1 MRTTLSML
9 TLCTLMSNALA
20 QVTWYPIS
28 SNTDRELR
36 TIQFVNDQIGYI
48 GGDSTLLKTTDG
60 GQTWTAVQ
68 IDTMPFGSWQPLD
81 IYDMHW
87 FSEDHGIIMSGIWS
101 GAAETF
107 DGGTTWTTVAFA
119 HNGFCQTT
127 ALFFFDDNT
136 GFAGGAGCFEGHII
150 DRFSNGTWYET
161 TMPQSWD
168 PQSWVTSIEFRDSQL
183 GLAGTNN
190 GKLLRTTDGGLTWDT
205 VPHLAADS
213 AITDF
218 VFYPDGS
225 IRATH
230 LREFSYGVMLSTDD
244 GQTWQIDSET
254 ASFFYP
260 DMHAAHVDG
269 QGTTFLGGRETNSD
283 LSGVIFYNQGPFWN
297 MEAIDEPINDIASH
311 SDSITFLV
319 GKNGSIYVS
328 VDPVILGQAP
338 IIEEVRF
345 QLAPNP
351 AHHQLQITGVNGT
364 IEWIKV
370 VDVSG
375 REVLTD
381 QNTGMLPSIDV
392 SHLEAGAYI
401 LSVGTEKGIGSE
413 RFVKD

>member
-1 MRTTLSML
+1 ML

-20 QVTWYPIS
+20 QTTWYPIS
-28 SNTDRELR
+28 SGTDRELR

-60 GQTWTAVQ
+60 GQTWTAVE
-68 IDTMPFGSWQPLD
+68 IDTMPFGSWQQLD

-87 FSEDHGIIMSGIWS
+87 FSAEHGIIMSGIWN

-107 DGGTTWTTVAFA
+107 DGGVSWSAVPFA

-127 ALFFFDDNT
+127 ALFFFDGNT

-218 VFYPDGS
+218 IFYNDGS

-230 LREFSYGVMLSTDD
+230 LSEFSYGVMLSTDD
-244 GQTWQIDSET
+244 GLTWQFDSET

-260 DMHAAHVDG
+260 DMHAAHING
-269 QGTTFLGGRETNSD
+269 QGISYLGGRETNSD
-283 LSGVIFYNQGPFWN
+283 TNGVIFDDQGPIWF
-297 MEAIDEPINDIASH
+297 MTMIDEPVNDIASH

-319 GKNGSIYVS
+319 GRNGSIYAN
-328 VDPVILGQAP
+328 VDPLILGQAP
-338 IIEEVRF
+338 VAQQVRL

-351 AHHQLQITGVNGT
+351 VHDQLQVSGLDGT
-364 IEWIKV
+364 IGWVRI

-375 REVLTD
+375 RDVLKPE
-381 QNTGMLPSIDV
+381 NRAIMSSIDV
-392 SHLEAGAYI
+392 SHLESGTYL
-401 LSVGTEKGIGSE
+401 LSVITESGIGSQ